1 MEQIRIKQ
9 VDEKKISQ
17 YIIKYTMEDWMSI
30 VDSDVVIVGAG
41 PSGMTAAYYLAKA
54 GKKTV
59 IFERR
64 LSFGGGIGGGA
75 MNFHKVVIET
85 PANEIMEEVGVKMKE
100 VEEGVFV
107 VDTAEFMAKLGAAV
121 VDAGAKIIHGV
132 TVDDVI
138 FREDPLR
145 VAGVAVEWTSTQMSG
160 LHVDPL
166 FISAKAV
173 LDATGHDSEIISVAA
188 RKLPELNIQ
197 IPGEKSAYSEIAEE
211 LVVMNSGKVAE
222 GLYSS
227 GMATAEVRGL
237 PRMGPIFGAMLLSG
251 RKVAEDIIHDI
262 R

>member
-1 MEQIRIKQ
+1 MEQIKIKQ

-17 YIIKYTMEDWMSI
+17 YILKYTMEDWMNI

-54 GKKTV
+54 NKKTV

-85 PANEIMEEVGVKMKE
+85 PADEIMEEIGVRMKE

-107 VDTAEFMAKLGAAV
+107 VDTAEFMAKLGAAT

-251 RKVAEDIIHDI
+251 RKVAQDIIHDI